1 MKIIRKIKFFLNIII
16 KISSKLHRYVYN
28 FSQTCHQKSKKTIY
42 KIVQF
47 CRTPVQIE
55 WTITGYWKFS
65 WFILKDEDKRQIQR
79 EASRKMSLSILFA
92 RNAKSMRLLQ
102 SFAWLQSFS
111 TKNRKKEHVRQ
122 LVKRESLASRNFPL
136 AEDQQ
141 CQWLFQ
147 TTMRWRKIL
156 FAEKSRRLVQYR
168 MAIRESS
175 TNNCYTCTESLS
187 WNWFLLTRLLF
198 S

>member
-1 MKIIRKIKFFLNIII
+1 MFIIFFKPATKNQKRQSIKSFNSVELLFRLNEQSPVIENSADLYWKMKIKDR
-16 KISSKLHRYVYN
+16 
-28 FSQTCHQKSKKTIY
+28 QT
-42 KIVQF
+42 
-47 CRTPVQIE
+47 
-55 WTITGYWKFS
+55 
-65 WFILKDEDKRQIQR
+65 R
-79 EASRKMSLSILFA
+79 EASRKMSLAILFA